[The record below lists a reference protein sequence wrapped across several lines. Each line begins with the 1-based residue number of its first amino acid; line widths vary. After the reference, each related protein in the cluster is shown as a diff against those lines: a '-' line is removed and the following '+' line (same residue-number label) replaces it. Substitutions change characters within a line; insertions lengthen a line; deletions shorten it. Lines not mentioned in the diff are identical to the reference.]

1 MIYALCRKIDFVE
14 NLRVFGVKIWTEISI
29 RVKNLTFSMSGWWCL
44 DGYRGD
50 AMFNIYYLRP
60 STQSLARF
68 YIWSA
73 TWSYPSLSLI
83 WWWWYPDNYHDVMFN
98 IDLWSATWT
107 LSCLSVLALRALGIC
122 NLINYSRSVW
132 WSKNQ
137 ENINIMITT
146 MIIIHDDLCSPPG
159 PWLMNRRPLSDTVD
173 WETSNTC
180 NII

>member
-1 MIYALCRKIDFVE
+1 MAKTEPLSFFV
-14 NLRVFGVKIWTEISI
+14 K
-29 RVKNLTFSMSGWWCL
+29 L
-44 DGYRGD
+44 DGPLGPMWVIVVMPCSIFMIRD
-50 AMFNIYYLRP
+50 QAHNPLQDFI
-60 STQSLARF
+60 

-73 TWSYPSLSLI
+73 TRLYPSLSLI

-107 LSCLSVLALRALGIC
+107 LLCLSVLALRALGIC